1 LLRSREDILSQI
13 TIPFIDR
20 IWSLHSDNRL
30 DTNLIKPISLLSLAM
45 IKWQED
51 SVGSIYNYLS
61 PGCRICRQGAGL
73 VLFVTG
79 KCPRN
84 CFYCPL
90 SEERRGRDLVFAD
103 EMPVQEIADI
113 LREAS
118 AIDALGTGITGGE
131 PLLKLDYVLECI
143 RALKNARGQQ
153 HHIHLYTGLLPG
165 RAVLERLKQAGLD
178 EIRFHPPVSEWH
190 NPVGLKETLLQAIAL
205 GLLAGVEIPAIKPA
219 PAIIEAVRDAGAFL
233 NVNELEFSET
243 NYAGLAAAG
252 YLPQDLGSASTGS
265 EEVAREH
272 FLKDDLKAHFC
283 PSRFKD
289 AVQLKERLLRRANRT
304 ARPFDY
310 VSEEGTI
317 IHGIIEGDLQAALQ
331 ILVDLAVP
339 EDMYSCREGRIDI
352 AAPILEDITKE
363 LKSVLCI
370 LSIIERYPFEDGLV
384 VERIPL

>member
-1 LLRSREDILSQI
+1 M
-13 TIPFIDR
+13 
-20 IWSLHSDNRL
+20 
-30 DTNLIKPISLLSLAM
+30 A
-45 IKWQED
+45 KWQED

-79 KCPRN
+79 KCERS

-103 EMPVQEIADI
+103 EMPVHEMADI

-118 AIDALGTGITGGE
+118 AVEALGTGITGGE

-143 RALKNARGQQ
+143 RAIKCALGPQ
-153 HHIHLYTGLLPG
+153 HHIHLYTGILPG
-165 RAVLERLKQAGLD
+165 REVLERLAQAGLD
-178 EIRFHPPVSEWH
+178 EIRFHPPVSEWP
-190 NPVGLKETLLQAIAL
+190 NPVGLKRALRQAKAL
-205 GLLAGVEIPAIKPA
+205 GLIAGVEIPSIKAA
-219 PAIIEAVRDAGAFL
+219 PAIIEAVKDADAFL

-243 NYAGLAAAG
+243 NYASLAAQG
-252 YLPQDLGSASTGS
+252 FLPEDLGCAAIGS

-272 FLKDDLKAHFC
+272 FLKDDIKAHFC

-317 IHGIIEGDLQAALQ
+317 IHGIIEGDRQAALQ

-363 LKSVLCI
+363 LKSVKCI
-370 LSIIERYPFEDGLV
+370 LSIIEKYPFEDGLV

>member
-1 LLRSREDILSQI
+1 MVNEA
-13 TIPFIDR
+13 
-20 IWSLHSDNRL
+20 
-30 DTNLIKPISLLSLAM
+30 NLIKPTPPVSSAM
-45 IKWQED
+45 AKWQED
-51 SVGSIYNYLS
+51 SVGSIYNYLT

-79 KCPRN
+79 KCERS

-90 SEERRGRDLVFAD
+90 SEERQGRDLVFAD

-113 LREAS
+113 LREAC

-131 PLLKLDYVLECI
+131 PLLKLDYVIECI
-143 RALKNARGQQ
+143 RALKCARGQS

-165 RAVLERLKQAGLD
+165 RAVLEKLKQAGLD
-178 EIRFHPPVSEWH
+178 EIRFHPPVSQWD
-190 NPVGLKETLLQAIAL
+190 NPVGLKEALGQAIAL
-205 GLLAGVEIPAIKPA
+205 GLIAGVEIPSIKPA
-219 PAIIEAVRDAGAFL
+219 PAIIEAVRDADAFL

-252 YLPQDLGSASTGS
+252 YLPEDLGCAATGS

-272 FLKDDLKAHFC
+272 FLKDDIKAHYC

-304 ARPFDY
+304 ARPFDF

-317 IHGIIEGDLQAALQ
+317 IHGIIEGDLQAALR

-339 EDMYSCREGRIDI
+339 EDMYSCRKGRIDI

-363 LKSVLCI
+363 LKSALCI
-370 LSIIERYPFEDGLV
+370 LSIIEKYPFDDGLV